1 MVTGLPAWSARPVKS
16 PFLSAAVGTL
26 VVNTC
31 PCRSRKLS
39 QLKNQKVLSLIRR
52 PPADAPNWFCVN
64 GKGLFLIPARIWEA
78 LRKYSFALKT
88 LLRKYSWTSPWIW
101 LLPDFVLRLIT
112 PPENLPHSGPKALVC
127 TLNSW
132 IES

>member
-1 MVTGLPAWSARPVKS
+1 MVIGLPAWSVRPVKS

-31 PCRSRKLS
+31 PCRSRKPS
-39 QLKNQKVLSLIRR
+39 PLKNQNVLSWMRR

-64 GKGLFLIPARIWEA
+64 GGGWFLTPARIWEA

-88 LLRKYSWTSPWIW
+88 LLRRYSWTSPWI
-101 LLPDFVLRLIT
+101 LLVPDFVLRLIT
-112 PPENLPHSGPKALVC
+112 PPENLPHSGPKELVC
-127 TLNSW
+127 TLNS
-132 IES
+132 

>member
-1 MVTGLPAWSARPVKS
+1 MVIGLPAWSVRPLKS

-39 QLKNQKVLSLIRR
+39 QLKNQKVLSLIKG

-64 GKGLFLIPARIWEA
+64 CGGSFLTPPRICEA
-78 LRKYSFALKT
+78 LKKYSFELKT
-88 LLRKYSWTSPWIW
+88 LLRKYSWASPWIW

-112 PPENLPHSGPKALVC
+112 PPENLPHSGPNALVC
-127 TLNSW
+127 TLNS
-132 IES
+132 